1 MVFFLLSLGICVTLV
16 AFSSLETRLPM
27 SKSRILLNPRDID
40 INMVN
45 KSCNSWSS
53 PYQLSYAIGV
63 GDLVATSLNT
73 FSTFMVHDKINYNID
88 EPSSSGKTLSIAF
101 VNQRQYRAQQCFMS
115 VKLVDNADGSTML
128 DKRYVITNGNQLA
141 IQNDLLQSLSKALN
155 QPWPQRMQEMLQ
167 QILPHRGALLTNFI
181 RHMIIYCM
189 VMINHWI
196 VPVNY

>member
-1 MVFFLLSLGICVTLV
+1 MLSSPPPIPEAVPATDSPSHSLNIQNTTTPPEQSPVKSKRFTTFWVWFFFLLSLGICVALV
-16 AFSSLETRLPM
+16 AFSSLETRLPMSKSRILLNPRLETRLPM

-101 VNQRQYRAQQCFMS
+101 VNQRQYRAQQ
-115 VKLVDNADGSTML
+115 LNNAL
-128 DKRYVITNGNQLA
+128 CR
-141 IQNDLLQSLSKALN
+141 
-155 QPWPQRMQEMLQ
+155 
-167 QILPHRGALLTNFI
+167 
-181 RHMIIYCM
+181 
-189 VMINHWI
+189 
-196 VPVNY
+196 

>member
-1 MVFFLLSLGICVTLV
+1 MVFFLLSLGICVALV

-73 FSTFMVHDKINYNID
+73 FSTFMVHDK
-88 EPSSSGKTLSIAF
+88 STTTLM
-101 VNQRQYRAQQCFMS
+101 NRA
-115 VKLVDNADGSTML
+115 
-128 DKRYVITNGNQLA
+128 
-141 IQNDLLQSLSKALN
+141 
-155 QPWPQRMQEMLQ
+155 
-167 QILPHRGALLTNFI
+167 
-181 RHMIIYCM
+181 
-189 VMINHWI
+189 
-196 VPVNY
+196 VPVKHYLLRLLISANTVLNNALCR

>member
-1 MVFFLLSLGICVTLV
+1 
-16 AFSSLETRLPM
+16 M

-45 KSCNSWSS
+45 KSCTTQF

-115 VKLVDNADGSTML
+115 IKLVDNADG
-128 DKRYVITNGNQLA
+128 
-141 IQNDLLQSLSKALN
+141 
-155 QPWPQRMQEMLQ
+155 
-167 QILPHRGALLTNFI
+167 
-181 RHMIIYCM
+181 
-189 VMINHWI
+189 
-196 VPVNY
+196 